1 MSAQPNLPSDSSM
14 PQRGQRKP
22 LLFVL
27 LVLVLLFVIT
37 YASRLTEYRQLL
49 SQDASMQGQI
59 DDAEARGRQLVKD
72 LEYVKSRA
80 YTEKMAITELGM
92 GQKDDQVLTV
102 IDAPA
107 LVEVEQG
114 QGAAI
119 DAAAGTAGDAAVV
132 LAQDGSATDAQS
144 PVWRQWLS
152 VFRPQSE

>member
-1 MSAQPNLPSDSSM
+1 MSAQPNLPSDSPM

-37 YASRLTEYRQLL
+37 YASRLNEYRLLL
-49 SQDASMQGQI
+49 SQDASMQGQV
-59 DDAEARGRQLVKD
+59 DDAEARGRQLVKE

-102 IDAPA
+102 IDAQAP
-107 LVEVEQG
+107 VEVEQG
-114 QGAAI
+114 QDAVT
-119 DAAAGTAGDAAVV
+119 DAATGTADDAAVV
-132 LAQDGSATDAQS
+132 FTQDDPATDGQS
-144 PVWRQWLS
+144 PVWQQWLS
-152 VFRPQSE
+152 VFRSQRE